1 MNEEKY
7 VVPTATMTEHPEAYE
22 LVFEIPG
29 VGKGEADLHVE
40 NRSLMLKT
48 HAQYQAPAGFKP
60 VATEFER
67 VNYAIRSSS
76 SSSLELN
83 PKFTIFSPARNPQ
96 MRTEGKMRTEGT
108 KRKRTDPVGSV
119 LSIFSSSLMGYMS
132 VR

>member
-7 VVPTATMTEHPEAYE
+7 VVPTATMIEHPEAYE

-67 VNYAIRSSS
+67 VNYAVSVDLPETADPSTITAK
-76 SSSLELN
+76 LENGVL
-83 PKFTIFSPARNPQ
+83 RVVV
-96 MRTEGKMRTEGT
+96 
-108 KRKRTDPVGSV
+108 RKRPETQARVIAIS
-119 LSIFSSSLMGYMS
+119 
-132 VR
+132 

>member
-67 VNYAIRSSS
+67 VNYAVDPSTVTAK
-76 SSSLELN
+76 LENGVL
-83 PKFTIFSPARNPQ
+83 RVVV
-96 MRTEGKMRTEGT
+96 
-108 KRKRTDPVGSV
+108 RKRPETQARVIAIS
-119 LSIFSSSLMGYMS
+119 
-132 VR
+132 

>member
-22 LVFEIPG
+22 LVFETPG

-67 VNYAIRSSS
+67 VNYAVSVDLPETADPSTITAK
-76 SSSLELN
+76 LENGVL
-83 PKFTIFSPARNPQ
+83 RVVV
-96 MRTEGKMRTEGT
+96 
-108 KRKRTDPVGSV
+108 RKRPETQARVIAIS
-119 LSIFSSSLMGYMS
+119 
-132 VR
+132 